1 MKAKWNVY
9 AAWQHRLFP
18 GVWVVDGER
27 GFATYRATSKEEA
40 VAKYEAGESEDAEE
54 RVQVTE

>member
-1 MKAKWNVY
+1 MKRTWNVY

-27 GFATYRATSKEEA
+27 GFAAYRAASEEEA
-40 VAKYEAGESEDAEE
+40 VAKYEAGEREDAEE
-54 RVQVTE
+54 RIQVTE